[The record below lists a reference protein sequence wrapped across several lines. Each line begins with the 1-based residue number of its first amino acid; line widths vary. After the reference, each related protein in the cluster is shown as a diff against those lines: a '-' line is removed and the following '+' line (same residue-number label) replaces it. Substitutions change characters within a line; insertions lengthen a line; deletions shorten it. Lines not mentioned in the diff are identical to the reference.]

1 MVSSDSTRLSVGP
14 CLLTLS
20 PVINIRV
27 RKGNH
32 GMELDFCIQN
42 VSCILPTEFLAV
54 LIGYFSMPDW
64 NSNAK
69 ESSGIDN
76 SKDTDSFPFTY
87 KFENTDSDILL
98 KEIPLECSVP
108 LESS

>member
-1 MVSSDSTRLSVGP
+1 
-14 CLLTLS
+14 
-20 PVINIRV
+20 
-27 RKGNH
+27 
-32 GMELDFCIQN
+32 MELDFCIQN
-42 VSCILPTEFLAV
+42 VSCILPTKFLAV

-87 KFENTDSDILL
+87 KFENIDSDILL
-98 KEIPLECSVP
+98 IEIPLECSVP